1 MTTTAAKPA
10 QVVTDDAS
18 AKQALYELV
27 RRFEGLHLKAYYCPA
42 GVLTIGYG
50 TTGQPLT
57 PDSVWTLE
65 QAELAMQ
72 REANACYTAAKKLAK
87 DATHNQWVALADFA
101 YNLGVT
107 RLAGSTLL
115 KKINAGD
122 RQAAKLEIEKWV
134 WAGGRV
140 LPGLI
145 KRRQAESEL
154 L

>member
-1 MTTTAAKPA
+1 MID
-10 QVVTDDAS
+10 DDAS
-18 AKQALYELV
+18 AKVALYALI
-27 RRFEGLHLKAYYCPA
+27 RRFEGLYLKPYLCPA

-57 PDSVWTLE
+57 ADTVWTVE
-65 QAELAMQ
+65 QAESAMQ
-72 REANACYTAAKKLAK
+72 KEANACYTAAKKLAK
-87 DATHNQWVALADFA
+87 DATYSQWVALADFA

-134 WAGGRV
+134 WGGGRV

-145 KRRQAESEL
+145 ARRKAEAEL

>member
-1 MTTTAAKPA
+1 MID
-10 QVVTDDAS
+10 DDAS
-18 AKQALYELV
+18 AKASLYALI
-27 RRFEGLHLKAYYCPA
+27 RRFEGLYLKPYLCPA

-50 TTGQPLT
+50 TTGPAVT
-57 PDSVWTLE
+57 PDAVWTVE
-65 QAELAMQ
+65 QAEAAMQ
-72 REANACYTAAKKLAK
+72 KEANVCYTAAKKLAK
-87 DATHNQWVALADFA
+87 DATYSQWAALADFG

-134 WAGGRV
+134 WGGGRV

-145 KRRQAESEL
+145 ARRQAESEL

>member
-1 MTTTAAKPA
+1 M
-10 QVVTDDAS
+10 
-18 AKQALYELV
+18 
-27 RRFEGLHLKAYYCPA
+27 
-42 GVLTIGYG
+42 
-50 TTGQPLT
+50 
-57 PDSVWTLE
+57 E
-65 QAELAMQ
+65 QAEAAMQ
-72 REANACYTAAKKLAK
+72 KEASVCYTAAKKLAK
-87 DATHNQWVALADFA
+87 DATYSQLAALADFA

-134 WAGGRV
+134 WGGGRV

-145 KRRQAESEL
+145 ARRKAEAEL

>member
-1 MTTTAAKPA
+1 MI
-10 QVVTDDAS
+10 TDDAT
-18 AKQALYELV
+18 AKAALYALV
-27 RRFEGLHLKAYYCPA
+27 RRFEGLYLKPYLCPA
-42 GVLTIGYG
+42 GVPTIGYG
-50 TTGQPLT
+50 TTGQPLA
-57 PDSVWTLE
+57 PDTVWTVE
-65 QAELAMQ
+65 QAETAMQ

-87 DATHNQWVALADFA
+87 DATYSQWVALADFA

-115 KKINAGD
+115 KKINLGD

>member
-1 MTTTAAKPA
+1 MID
-10 QVVTDDAS
+10 DDAS
-18 AKQALYELV
+18 AKASLYALI
-27 RRFEGLHLKAYYCPA
+27 RRFEGLYLKPYLCPA

-50 TTGQPLT
+50 TTGPAVT
-57 PDSVWTLE
+57 PDAVWTVE
-65 QAELAMQ
+65 QAEAAMQ
-72 REANACYTAAKKLAK
+72 KEANVCYTAAKKLAK
-87 DATHNQWVALADFA
+87 DATYSQWAALADFA

-134 WAGGRV
+134 WGGGRV

-145 KRRQAESEL
+145 ARRQAESEL

>member
-1 MTTTAAKPA
+1 MID
-10 QVVTDDAS
+10 DDAS
-18 AKQALYELV
+18 AKAALYALI
-27 RRFEGLHLKAYYCPA
+27 RRFEGLYLKPYLCPA

-57 PDSVWTLE
+57 PDAVWTVE
-65 QAELAMQ
+65 QAEAAMQ
-72 REANACYTAAKKLAK
+72 KEANVCYTAAKKLAK
-87 DATHNQWVALADFA
+87 DATYSQWVALADFS
-101 YNLGVT
+101 YNLSVT

-134 WAGGRV
+134 WAGGKV

-145 KRRQAESEL
+145 ARRAAESNL

>member
-1 MTTTAAKPA
+1 MID
-10 QVVTDDAS
+10 DDAS
-18 AKQALYELV
+18 AKAALYALI
-27 RRFEGLHLKAYYCPA
+27 RRFEGLYLKPYLCPA

-50 TTGQPLT
+50 TTGQLLT
-57 PDSVWTLE
+57 ADTVWTLE
-65 QAELAMQ
+65 QAEKAMKT
-72 REANACYTAAKKLAK
+72 EADACYRAVIKLAQ
-87 DATHNQWVALADFA
+87 NCSRSQWVALADFS

-145 KRRQAESEL
+145 ARRAAESNL

>member
-1 MTTTAAKPA
+1 MAPAKA
-10 QVVTDDAS
+10 
-18 AKQALYELV
+18 ALYALV
-27 RRFEGLHLKAYYCPA
+27 RRFEGLYLKPYLCPA
-42 GVLTIGYG
+42 GVPTIGYG

-57 PDSVWTLE
+57 PDTVWTLE
-65 QAELAMQ
+65 QAESAMQ

-87 DATHNQWVALADFA
+87 NATYSQWTALADFA

-115 KKINAGD
+115 KKINLGD
-122 RQAAKLEIEKWV
+122 RKAAKLEIEKWV

-145 KRRQAESEL
+145 ARRKAEAEL